1 MRPWVTL
8 FSQTGTEIFN
18 LSERLNRYPDV
29 IITNKQDLTR
39 ANPAL
44 LACIPMNTKFI
55 QLPVKPTTEEYLE
68 HIPDNAFVT
77 LHGWLRIIPPAV
89 CEQYEIYN
97 LHPAN
102 LVHNP
107 NLKGKDPQKMAHEQ
121 RLVFSGNTIHR
132 CTAELDAGEIID
144 HSYTSIEG
152 LVLDEVVRT
161 LHEDATDLW
170 YRFLKKHL

>member
-18 LSERLNRYPDV
+18 LSKRLNRYPDV

-89 CEQYEIYN
+89 
-97 LHPAN
+97 
-102 LVHNP
+102 
-107 NLKGKDPQKMAHEQ
+107 
-121 RLVFSGNTIHR
+121 
-132 CTAELDAGEIID
+132 
-144 HSYTSIEG
+144 
-152 LVLDEVVRT
+152 
-161 LHEDATDLW
+161 
-170 YRFLKKHL
+170 